1 MPGFTTHLIN
11 VEIEGDKA
19 TVLAHVDWFLENIEI
34 TAHCTF
40 TISNTAKIKMID
52 GVDKIIYKKKIK
64 FDTISKACV
73 WTLGEAIT
81 MSIKKKV
88 ENELNPI

>member
-1 MPGFTTHLIN
+1 MPGFNTHLMD
-11 VEIEGDKA
+11 VEVEGDTA

-40 TISNTAKIKMID
+40 TITETTKTKKVD
-52 GVDKIIYKKKIK
+52 GVDRAIHKKEIQ
-64 FDTISKACV
+64 FDTISASCR

-88 ENELNPI
+88 ENGLNPV

>member
-1 MPGFTTHLIN
+1 MPGFTTHLMD
-11 VEIEGDKA
+11 VEVEGDKA
-19 TVLAHVDWFLENIEI
+19 TVLAYVDWFLEDIQI

-40 TISNTAKIKMID
+40 TVSPTTKTKKVD
-52 GVDKIIYKKKIK
+52 GVDRIVHKKEIK
-64 FDTISKACV
+64 FDAISASCR

-88 ENELNPI
+88 ENGLNPV